1 RVEVLNTDAE
11 GRLVLADALVR
22 ACEDS
27 PDYLLDTATL
37 TGAQLVSLGTRT
49 AGVMGD
55 EDLRARVVAAAGLTG
70 ESVWPMP
77 MPDELR
83 SDLDS
88 PVADLAN
95 IPGHRNGGVL
105 AGAPVPAQVVAGG
118 VPWVHTALA
127 GPAFTTG
134 EPWGY
139 TPKGGTGTAVRTLL
153 AVLEDIAANG

>member
-1 RVEVLNTDAE
+1 
-11 GRLVLADALVR
+11 
-22 ACEDS
+22 EDS
-27 PDYLLDTATL
+27 PEYLLDTATL
-37 TGAQLVSLGTRT
+37 TGAQLISLGTRT
-49 AGVMGD
+49 SGVMGD
-55 EDLRARVVAAAGLTG
+55 EDLRARVVAAAGLAG

-83 SDLDS
+83 PDLDS

-95 IPGHRNGGVL
+95 VTGHRTGGML
-105 AGAPVPAQVVAGG
+105 AGAQFLAEFVADG
-118 VPWVHTALA
+118 VRWVHLDVA
-127 GPAFTTG
+127 GPAFNTG